1 MPQVCS
7 ICAKITDDAEHF
19 HLCLCKD
26 CLSQTDKITFYPKGN
41 DLQPQTRNDTK
52 KTTKYIASISQ
63 RTLNQLQY
71 LTILGVL
78 GVFFYLFSS
87 LDFSNLMGIFRRT
100 DVIINGTLGI
110 IGIWFCWKLFRNE
123 LRFKFKIREYKPKQK
138 TSEEKVFSPPKNKD
152 VKALFPLVGMIL
164 CLPFVILNIIYIWV
178 SYPEG
183 QVTIIYDHFGELLPE
198 LLLFNALFVIILFL
212 TYKTYKNLKTS
223 N

>member
-7 ICAKITDDAEHF
+7 ICAKITDDIEIINL
-19 HLCLCKD
+19 HLCKE
-26 CLSQTDKITFYPKGN
+26 CLSKTNKITFYPKAN
-41 DLQPQTRNDTK
+41 DLQPQTRNNK
-52 KTTKYIASISQ
+52 KETTKYIATISQ
-63 RTLNQLQY
+63 RTQNQLQY
-71 LTILGVL
+71 LCIFGVL

-87 LDFSNLMGIFRRT
+87 LNFSNPMSIFHRT
-100 DVIINGTLGI
+100 DVLINGTLGI
-110 IGIWFCWKLFRNE
+110 IAVWFCWKLFRNE
-123 LRFKFKIREYKPKQK
+123 LRYKFKIEPNSSVRER
-138 TSEEKVFSPPKNKD
+138 FPPLKNKD
-152 VKALFPLVGMIL
+152 IKSIFPLVGLIL